1 MEHLA
6 PGRDPSV
13 EGVRVEGEAG
23 DIGEERREVVLAGG
37 EVAWAAE
44 RLWPQGGLQQL
55 LHLGRSRHAA
65 VLVGPAPNP
74 DDVFLAVAVEEDL
87 GGVVGAA
94 LVAQVELGV
103 LDDNPLPELEGN
115 DRICGTVCPRLRDP
129 TSRPTIGSKV
139 SVHATFEIFFCP
151 FIQK

>member
-94 LVAQVELGV
+94 LVTEVKLGV
-103 LDDNPLPELEGN
+103 VDD
-115 DRICGTVCPRLRDP
+115 DP
-129 TSRPTIGSKV
+129 VPKLGRGSIKC
-139 SVHATFEIFFCP
+139 TG
-151 FIQK
+151 